1 MQQVADARITRA
13 VRIGFAALLAVASL
27 PSATRHVGAQTFT
40 PTTTAELVS
49 AIQTAA
55 TMTGSHTIILVPG
68 RVYTVTATNN
78 GDSATG
84 SANGF
89 PIITRDTDLTITG
102 NGATIARDTTSGTPA
117 FRFFVVSGGTLRL
130 RDLTLRDGLIRG
142 KSGATSDLGT
152 QGEVGGVGHGGAI
165 YNSGTLDLRGVTLTA
180 NTATGGVGG
189 MGGPSSGNTTG
200 GNGGLG
206 GTARGGAIYNSSAGI
221 ATLVNSTLVQNTA
234 TGGNGG
240 DAGGSGG
247 SQGMVGT
254 GGPAFGGA
262 IYSERTL
269 TVTNVTIA
277 RNGVATGAYGQGTGN
292 PIAQTSLGGGI
303 GVGTLFNPSTATL
316 TNTLLAA
323 NTAQTVTQTTAS
335 NCGGTAVT
343 DGGHNLEPAPAIT
356 CGFTVTPQTGD
367 PLLDSAGLKNNG
379 GPTPTLAVPLRS
391 PAVGNG
397 DATVCA
403 GTFGAAVGGV
413 DQRGFPRPAAGC
425 AIGAFEPQPPPA
437 ISGISPASGT
447 TDGAARVTISGTG
460 FMAGVSVGFGTT
472 TLTLTSATAT
482 ALTFAMPPHAV
493 GAVTVRVTNPDGQSA
508 AVGFTYATVR
518 VLPPPP
524 PTGSPV
530 TGAGSLPVSRPR
542 GAPMG
547 TPNSLP
553 PRR

>member
-1 MQQVADARITRA
+1 MKRVAVARLLRA

-27 PSATRHVGAQTFT
+27 PSATRHIGAQTFT
-40 PTTTAELVS
+40 PTTTAELVN
-49 AIQTAA
+49 AIQTA
-55 TMTGSHTIILVPG
+55 TTTPGSHTINLAAG
-68 RVYTVTATNN
+68 RVYTVGVANN
-78 GDSATG
+78 GIVAEG

-89 PIITRDTDLTITG
+89 PIITNGTDLTITG
-102 NGATIARDTTSGTPA
+102 NGATIARDATSGTPA
-117 FRFFVVSGGTLRL
+117 FRFFAVSGGTLRL

-142 KSGATSDLGT
+142 KSGANAGPTAPGGD
-152 QGEVGGVGHGGAI
+152 GGVGHGGAI

-180 NTATGGVGG
+180 NAATGGVGG
-189 MGGPSSGNTTG
+189 MGGSSSGNTLG

-206 GTARGGAIYNSSAGI
+206 GTARGGAIYNSSAGS
-221 ATLVNSTLVQNTA
+221 ATLVNSTLVQNSA

-277 RNGVATGAYGQGTGN
+277 RNSVATGAYGQGTGN
-292 PIAQTSLGGGI
+292 PIAQTSSGGGI
-303 GVGTLFNPSTATL
+303 GVGGSVSLSTATL
-316 TNTLLAA
+316 TNALLAA
-323 NTAQTVTQTTAS
+323 NTAQTVTQRAAS
-335 NCGGTAVT
+335 NCGGTAVM
-343 DGGHNLEPAPAIT
+343 DGGHNLEPAPATT
-356 CGFTVTPQTGD
+356 CGFTATPQMGD
-367 PLLDSAGLKNNG
+367 PLLDAGLKNNG
-379 GPTPTLAVPLRS
+379 GPTPTLAVPLTS

-397 DATVCA
+397 DAAVCA
-403 GTFGAAVGGV
+403 GTTGGV
-413 DQRGFPRPAAGC
+413 DQRGFPRPSGC
-425 AIGAFEPQPPPA
+425 AIGAFEPQPAPT

-447 TDGAARVTISGTG
+447 TGGMARVTISGTG

-482 ALTFAMPPHAV
+482 ALAFAMPPHDV
-493 GAVTVRVTNPDGQSA
+493 GAVTLQVTNPDGQSA
-508 AVGFTYATVR
+508 TADFTYATVR
-518 VLPPPP
+518 VLPSPQ
-524 PTGSPV
+524 PTGSPL
-530 TGAGSLPVSRPR
+530 TGAGSLPVSRPSV
-542 GAPMG
+542 APLG